1 LNGFDIKS
9 YYFKVKDKDTPE
21 EAKWIT
27 ILPKGSEPTPDTVH
41 IYEAESKKWVTI
53 LPKGSE
59 PTPDT
64 VHVYEAENKKWMSFR
79 EWLWDTSESKE

>member
-41 IYEAESKKWVTI
+41 IYEAE
-53 LPKGSE
+53 
-59 PTPDT
+59 
-64 VHVYEAENKKWMSFR
+64 NKKWMSFR

>member
-27 ILPKGSEPTPDTVH
+27 ILPKGSEPTP
-41 IYEAESKKWVTI
+41 
-53 LPKGSE
+53 G
-59 PTPDT
+59 T